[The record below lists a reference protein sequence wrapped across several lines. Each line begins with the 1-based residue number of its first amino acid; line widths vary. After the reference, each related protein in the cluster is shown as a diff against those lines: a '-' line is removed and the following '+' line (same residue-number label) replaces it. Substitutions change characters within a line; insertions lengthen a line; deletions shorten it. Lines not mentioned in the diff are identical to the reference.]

1 MPYEPY
7 MPYRALCLKPY
18 MYLSDINWT
27 LVRNAGCRTHRSP
40 AESEALGVQFRS
52 VAQSCP
58 ILCDPRDRSTPGLVS
73 AASPQRPAR
82 LTSVGSVPPS
92 VAAPAGDCGHAEG
105 AQARPP
111 PASGLRPQPR
121 LPSPRACC
129 CPPTAPAAPLPITL
143 PAFVNPAVQR
153 IFLKGIESKLCASLL
168 P

>member
-18 MYLSDINWT
+18 MYLSNINWT

-52 VAQSCP
+52 VTQSCS

-111 PASGLRPQPR
+111 PASGLRPSLACPAPTPGAVLPPPLQPR
-121 LPSPRACC
+121 CPSPCR
-129 CPPTAPAAPLPITL
+129 L
-143 PAFVNPAVQR
+143 
-153 IFLKGIESKLCASLL
+153 S
-168 P
+168 